1 MEIIIALDSYDD
13 LFSDFD
19 IRDYGERAL
28 SWDLLDELHVRLRR
42 TRKLSELEIVF
53 ILPSAL
59 RRADHELLIVE
70 RMRSFFDER
79 RDNYFREDRKAK
91 RLSLLYLAIGLVL
104 SIGANLVV
112 ERFSFL
118 PLFGD
123 FVLIPSWFFVWSGF
137 DLLITNRK
145 EISRKRKYYEALSTS
160 RTRFRNLE
168 DFGPQMA
175 AAPLVS
181 ATPPTATPQ
190 PGDPR

>member
-1 MEIIIALDSYDD
+1 MEIVIALDDYDD

-19 IRDYGERAL
+19 IRGFGERAL

-42 TRKLSELEIVF
+42 TRKLADLDIVF

-59 RRADHELLIVE
+59 RRSDHELLIVE
-70 RMRSFFDER
+70 RMRSFFEER
-79 RDNYFREDRKAK
+79 RENYFREDRKAK
-91 RLSLLYLAIGLVL
+91 RQSLLYLAVGLVL

-145 EISRKRKYYEALSTS
+145 EISRKRKYYEALSSS
-160 RTRFRNLE
+160 RTLFRNLE
-168 DFGPQMA
+168 EFGPRPGA
-175 AAPLVS
+175 GTAP
-181 ATPPTATPQ
+181 TPRS
-190 PGDPR
+190 GDPR